1 MRHFCA
7 SAFVVDPLTKK
18 ILLVFHPKF
27 RKWVQ
32 PGGHIEP
39 DEFPEETVM
48 REVYEETG
56 YKIELIGE
64 HFPREDD
71 LVKPLGIQKNRG
83 SNGESH
89 IDIIY
94 AAKPLNHVKREADEE
109 IISYRWFTR
118 EELEKLNVFDDIK
131 ITYDYI
137 LREIL
142 KQKSN

>member
-7 SAFVVDPLTKK
+7 SAFVVDPTTKK
-18 ILLVFHPKF
+18 LLLVFHGKF

-32 PGGHIEP
+32 PGGHIEE
-39 DEFPEETVM
+39 DEFPEETVK
-48 REVYEETG
+48 REVFEETG

-71 LVKPLGIQKNRG
+71 FIKPLGIQKNRG
-83 SNGESH
+83 SNGDCH

-94 AAKPLNHVKREADEE
+94 AARPLNHVKVGKDEE
-109 IISYRWFTR
+109 IMNYRWFTR
-118 EELEKLNVFDDIK
+118 DELNTLNAFPDIK
-131 ITYDYI
+131 ITFDYI

-142 KQKSN
+142 K

>member
-7 SAFVVDPLTKK
+7 SAFVVDPTTKK
-18 ILLVFHPKF
+18 LLLVFHGKF

-32 PGGHIEP
+32 PGGHIEE
-39 DEFPEETVM
+39 DEFPEETVK
-48 REVYEETG
+48 REVFEETG

-71 LVKPLGIQKNRG
+71 FIKPLGIQKNRG
-83 SNGESH
+83 SNGDCH

-94 AAKPLNHVKREADEE
+94 AARPLNHVKVGKDEE
-109 IISYRWFTR
+109 IMNYRWFTR
-118 EELEKLNVFDDIK
+118 EELNTLNAFPDIK
-131 ITYDYI
+131 ITFDYI

-142 KQKSN
+142 K